1 MRRNEPHSEVSPQ
14 CLSLKTSFCKA
25 LSSFRQGPWQGLGT
39 ACRGMGQGPGVQPLP
54 AWTLCTRE
62 RGMRSTEG
70 KAAPP
75 WRQTSENGGGENH
88 TGLPQPTPKAGLGS
102 GRQWAVA
109 GCSWSGL
116 LHHQPWPQSGPPH
129 LASSASHPLP
139 CLPVCP
145 ALPGLGGQSWRWGA
159 SCQSQEWGRRVPGC
173 AEEAVTEAP
182 GAPRERALMQGE
194 RATHILVAT
203 YGFMTYHKAGEAAW
217 LHAVPS
223 QRLWSSVVAPSV

>member
-1 MRRNEPHSEVSPQ
+1 MRGNEPHSEVYPQ
-14 CLSLKTSFCKA
+14 CLSLKMSLCKA

-39 ACRGMGQGPGVQPLP
+39 ACQGTGQGPGVQPLP

-70 KAAPP
+70 NAAPP
-75 WRQTSENGGGENH
+75 WRQALDNGAGENH
-88 TGLPQPTPKAGLGS
+88 TGLPQPIPKAGLGP

-139 CLPVCP
+139 CLPVCLS
-145 ALPGLGGQSWRWGA
+145 AQPGLGWEGSGGGGGGFV
-159 SCQSQEWGRRVPGC
+159 SI
-173 AEEAVTEAP
+173 P
-182 GAPRERALMQGE
+182 GAGGGKRLVVLRRRSPRPQGPH
-194 RATHILVAT
+194 T
-203 YGFMTYHKAGEAAW
+203 
-217 LHAVPS
+217 
-223 QRLWSSVVAPSV
+223 